1 MGGVPRTRYRENVH
15 IEERRRRA
23 LKASHAFRREWLR
36 VISALRSL
44 AFTGSLRASGGDRR
58 QPGGKDTGFKEWG
71 GIGQEFLVT
80 TAHPLEGCRNSA
92 VLRADFL
99 EGIKTPET
107 PRRAENGGYDYPY
120 DVQNRRQKGVRIC
133 PKSADNTRQNL
144 PPQGYK
150 I

>member
-44 AFTGSLRASGGDRR
+44 ALARCGLQVETVDNQRE
-58 QPGGKDTGFKEWG
+58 KDTGFKEWG